1 MALTQQT
8 VLQYLANWHDD
19 YLGQSLAELNVL
31 KTVESIQQGYCVKLR
46 YPYPFESQRQQFE
59 QQLSEYLSEQLNES
73 VTVTIEWK
81 IANHTGHTSI
91 QCLKQVKNIIAIASG
106 KGGVGKSTVAVNLA
120 CALQKEGG
128 RVGLLDADIY
138 GPNQPQMLG
147 QRETHLDKPQKN
159 AIPPVEAFGLQTMS
173 IGYLVDSQQPTIWRG
188 PMVSGALQQLLNQ
201 TQWDNLDYLIIDLP
215 PGTGDIQ
222 LTLAQKIPV
231 SGSIIVTTPQQ
242 VALAD
247 ARKGLA
253 MFNKVRV
260 PVLGLVENMSYFI
273 CDHCEHRHHLFDQD
287 GGRALAKQHNI
298 DLLGQVPL
306 QPALVT
312 STEQGRPLVYDQPES
327 PVAKEFSQIACHL
340 AANLSQQAINY
351 SAKFTNIVVE
361 ND

>member
-1 MALTQQT
+1 MSLTKQT
-8 VLQYLANWHDD
+8 INDLLMHCKDAYLD
-19 YLGQSLAELNVL
+19 QSLAELGVL
-31 KTVESIQQGYCVKLR
+31 KTIEPQAEGYCVRLR
-46 YPYPFESQRQQFE
+46 YPYPFESQRETFE
-59 QQLSEYLSEQLNES
+59 KQLSDYLTDQLG
-73 VTVTIEWK
+73 VTVNVAIEWK

-91 QCLKQVKNIIAIASG
+91 QCLKQVKNIVAVASG

-120 CALQKEGG
+120 CALKREGG

-147 QRETHLDKPQKN
+147 QRHTQLDKPQKN

-201 TQWDNLDYLIIDLP
+201 TQWQDLDYLVVDLP

-231 SGSIIVTTPQQ
+231 SGSIVITTPQQ

-253 MFNKVRV
+253 MFNKVKV

-273 CDHCEHRHHLFDQD
+273 CDNCDHRHYVFDQD
-287 GGRALAKQHNI
+287 GGQRMAEQHNI

-306 QPALVT
+306 QPALL
-312 STEQGRPLVYDQPES
+312 SSAEQGRPFVHDYPES
-327 PVAKEFSQIACHL
+327 PVSQEFSKMACKL
-340 AANLSQQAINY
+340 AANLSRQAVNH

>member
-8 VLQYLANWHDD
+8 VTQLLEHWQDAYLKRSLADLGILKSVQPQDD
-19 YLGQSLAELNVL
+19 YYEVR
-31 KTVESIQQGYCVKLR
+31 LR
-46 YPYPFESQRQQFE
+46 YPYPFESTRADFE
-59 QQLSEYLSEQLNES
+59 HQLSQYLTQQTGES
-73 VTVTIEWK
+73 VKVTVHYK
-81 IANHTGHTSI
+81 IANHTGHTTI

-120 CALQKEGG
+120 SALQQEGG

-147 QRETHLDKPQKN
+147 QANTTLEQVKKE
-159 AIPPVEAFGLQTMS
+159 AIPPVEAFDMQTMS
-173 IGYLVDSQQPTIWRG
+173 IGYLLDAQQPTIWRG
-188 PMVSGALQQLLNQ
+188 PMVSGALQQMLNQ
-201 TQWDNLDYLIIDLP
+201 TQWHNLDYLIIDLP

-231 SGSIIVTTPQQ
+231 SGSVIVTTPQK

-247 ARKGLA
+247 ARKGLG
-253 MFNKVRV
+253 MFNKVKV
-260 PVLGLVENMSYFI
+260 PVLGLVENMSYFVCDN
-273 CDHCEHRHHLFDQD
+273 CDHRHYLFDRD
-287 GGRALAKQHNI
+287 GGRTLAEQHNI

-306 QPALVT
+306 QADLLT
-312 STEQGRPLVYDQPES
+312 SAEQGQPFVRQYPDS
-327 PVAKEFSQIACHL
+327 KVSQEFSQIACHL
-340 AANLSQQAINY
+340 AANLSQQAVNY